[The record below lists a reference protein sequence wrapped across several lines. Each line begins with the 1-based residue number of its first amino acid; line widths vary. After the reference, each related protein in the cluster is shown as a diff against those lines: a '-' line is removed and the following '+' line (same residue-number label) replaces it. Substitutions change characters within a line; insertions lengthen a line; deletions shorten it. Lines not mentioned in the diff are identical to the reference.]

1 MSTSEQDRQ
10 RAKGKNYAY
19 RLLHDRPR
27 SRRELRERLA
37 RKGFDEATIDLVLAD
52 LTKAGQIDDAK
63 FARFLVE
70 SRMHMNPVGDV
81 ILKHQLK
88 AKGVSEE
95 IIAGALEEKAAS
107 YDEYEL
113 ALAMARERFERLK
126 KLDRRKA
133 TKRVYDFMV
142 RRGFNFDTIRRVI
155 EEIVKGQGAR
165 DKGQGLDEGE

>member
-1 MSTSEQDRQ
+1 MPTSDQDTN

-19 RLLHDRPR
+19 RLLRDRPR
-27 SRRELRERLA
+27 SRKELEGRLA
-37 RKGFDEATIDLVLAD
+37 QKGFDDETIALVLAD
-52 LTKAGQIDDAK
+52 LTKAGLVDDAK

-70 SRMHMNPVGDV
+70 SRMHTNPVGDCV
-81 ILKHQLK
+81 LKHQLK
-88 AKGVSEE
+88 EKGIRTSLIEE
-95 IIAGALEEKAAS
+95 ALKEKAEA

-155 EEIVKGQGAR
+155 DEIIKGHESR
-165 DKGQGLDEGE
+165 